1 MLLLNSRQRL
11 HLCRMALFA
20 MLMVFVGPLI
30 SQTQQLLD
38 TPSMATAMAHDS
50 AGHGAHPSQDTASHH
65 SQHSRQNQASHQSQH
80 SHHAHHQSAANG
92 NLSAANSHHDLAAC
106 GYCVLFAHVP
116 GLAIALGIADA
127 ADSTPPQ
134 PAAQPPSAGWP
145 TPIHLRP
152 APRAPPASSLL
163 IG

>member
-1 MLLLNSRQRL
+1 MLLFNSRQHL

-30 SQTQQLLD
+30 SQTQQLFE
-38 TPSMATAMAHDS
+38 TPPMATAMAHDS
-50 AGHGAHPSQDTASHH
+50 AGHGAHSHQDTASHH
-65 SQHSRQNQASHQSQH
+65 GQAPQQSLH
-80 SHHAHHQSAANG
+80 AHHAHHRPSPSG
-92 NLSAANSHHDLAAC
+92 NPSAANSHHDLAAC

-116 GLAIALGIADA
+116 GLAIVLTVSDA
-127 ADSTPPQ
+127 ADSTPLQ
-134 PAAQPPSAGWP
+134 PAVQPPSDGWP
-145 TPIHLRP
+145 SPIHLRP